1 MKCNSKGIT
10 LIALVI
16 TIIVLLILAGV
27 SIATLTGDNGII
39 GKAISA
45 KNETNKA
52 NVKEQLG
59 LAVTNSFSKGKLD
72 KNILLENIGNIEGA
86 EVSSAEF
93 PIKVNLNS
101 IEAQIDEDGN
111 VTIMGESHEDDE
123 YKGKY
128 TIASVEQLEKFRTEV
143 NNGTFSGAN
152 NDNTAYLTKD
162 LELSTMENWEPIG
175 ISEEKQFN
183 GTFIGNN
190 HKIKNLKI
198 NGDTK
203 GQGLFGFNGGTING
217 IIIES
222 GTINNTKALVGAI
235 CGQNN
240 GNIINCINKA
250 DIFVK
255 ADGDGSWTGGICGY
269 NSSNAVIENCR
280 NTGYIYG
287 ENKLVGGI
295 CGYSFGEIK
304 KCYNSGE
311 IKSKTLQV
319 AGIAGDSEG
328 TSSKQALVESC
339 YNIGTIYGDGSVG
352 GIVGCNYY
360 YSTVKNSYNIGG
372 ISYTSSAG
380 GAIIGENWTAAEDC
394 YYLASTCNNG
404 IGSRNTSGAN
414 KKTESEL
421 KDVSLLNVNTN
432 VWKSDTGSLNY
443 GFPVLDGQ
451 NEKVAK
457 NNTTDKMPKMLG
469 VNAYFD
475 SNDYTSGNEWKN
487 KAGVNN
493 LIINGS
499 ANKESDGSVSLQGTS
514 SSYGSI
520 NVGKTYNR
528 TMYLIAKCQN
538 YYDDYLGMF
547 TSGITYDQRYY
558 SLDIFNYKGKMYSS
572 TIYGDVSSEVSS
584 MQYNVAAIVSN
595 LENSNYSFYLN
606 GELIGTAEARW
617 GYRNDMM
624 YLNTQYRGGFGFY
637 NSRVNYKFLAVSTLT
652 QSEEDVLENSRWL
665 MNKYNIK

>member
-1 MKCNSKGIT
+1 MKSNSKGIT

-16 TIIVLLILAGV
+16 TIIVLLILAGIT
-27 SIATLTGDNGII
+27 IATLTGDNGII
-39 GKAISA
+39 GKVINA

-72 KNILLENIGNIEGA
+72 KDILLENIGNIEGA

-111 VTIMGESHEDDE
+111 ITIIGESHEDDE

-128 TIASVEQLEKFRTEV
+128 TIANIEQLEKFRTEV

-162 LELSTMENWEPIG
+162 LDLSTIENWEPIG

-198 NGDTK
+198 NGDSRF
-203 GQGLFGFNGGTING
+203 QGLFGFNGGTING

-222 GTINNTKALVGAI
+222 GTINNTKKMVGAI

-250 DIFVK
+250 NIFVEL
-255 ADGDGSWTGGICGY
+255 DGDTSCVGGISGY
-269 NSSNAVIENCR
+269 NTANAVIENCR

-287 ENKLVGGI
+287 KGKLVGGI

-311 IKSKTLQV
+311 IKSNDIQV

-328 TSSKQALVESC
+328 TTSKQALVESC
-339 YNIGTIYGDGSVG
+339 YNIGVIYGSDSVG
-352 GIVGCNYY
+352 GIVGCNFY

-372 ISYTSSAG
+372 ISYTSGYG
-380 GAIIGENWTAAEDC
+380 GAIIGENWATAADC

-457 NNTTDKMPKMLG
+457 NNTADKMPKMLG

-514 SSYGSI
+514 ESYGSI

-528 TMYLIAKCQN
+528 TTYLIAKCQN

-547 TSGITYDQRYY
+547 TSGITYDRWYY
-558 SLDIFNYKGKMYSS
+558 ALDIYNYKGKMYASS
-572 TIYGDVSSEVSS
+572 NGGDITCDTSS
-584 MQYNVAAIVSN
+584 MQYNVAAMVLN
-595 LENSNYSFYLN
+595 LDNSKYSFYLN
-606 GELIGTAEARW
+606 GKLIGTADAQW

-624 YLNTQYRGGFGFY
+624 YLNAQYRERFSFFD
-637 NSRVNYKFLAVSTLT
+637 SRVNYKFLAVSTLT

>member
-1 MKCNSKGIT
+1 MKSNSKGIT

-16 TIIVLLILAGV
+16 TIIVLLILAGIT
-27 SIATLTGDNGII
+27 IATLTGDNGII
-39 GKAISA
+39 GKAINA

-72 KNILLENIGNIEGA
+72 KDILLENIGNIEGA

-111 VTIMGESHEDDE
+111 ITIIGESHEDDE

-128 TIASVEQLEKFRTEV
+128 TIANIEQLEKFRTEV

-162 LELSTMENWEPIG
+162 LDLSTIENWEPIG

-198 NGDTK
+198 NGDSRF
-203 GQGLFGFNGGTING
+203 QGLFGFNGGTING
-217 IIIES
+217 IIIEI
-222 GTINNTKALVGAI
+222 GTINNTKKMVGAI

-250 DIFVK
+250 NIFVEL
-255 ADGDGSWTGGICGY
+255 DGDTSCVGGISGY
-269 NSSNAVIENCR
+269 NTANAVIENCR

-287 ENKLVGGI
+287 KGKLVGGI

-304 KCYNSGE
+304 SDSE
-311 IKSKTLQV
+311 QV

-339 YNIGTIYGDGSVG
+339 YNIGVIYGSDSVG
-352 GIVGCNYY
+352 GIVGCNFY
-360 YSTVKNSYNIGG
+360 YSTIKNCYNIGG
-372 ISYTSSAG
+372 ISYTSGYG
-380 GAIIGENWTAAEDC
+380 GAIIGSNWQNATNC
-394 YYLASTCNNG
+394 YYLASTCDRG
-404 IGSRNTSGAN
+404 IGTGSTAEVNS
-414 KKTESEL
+414 KTETEL
-421 KDVSLLNVNTN
+421 KNAGLLNNNTN
-432 VWKSDTGSLNY
+432 VWKSDTDSLNY
-443 GFPVLDGQ
+443 GFPVLEGQ

-457 NNTTDKMPKMLG
+457 NNTADKMPKMLG
-469 VNAYFD
+469 VNSYFD

-493 LIINGS
+493 IIINGS

-514 SSYGSI
+514 ESYGSI

-538 YYDDYLGMF
+538 YYNDYLGMF
-547 TSGITYDQRYY
+547 TSGITYDQSYY
-558 SLDIFNYKGKMYSS
+558 SLDIFSYQGKMYASS
-572 TIYGDVSSEVSS
+572 IWGDVQCDISS

-595 LENSNYSFYLN
+595 LENSEYSFYIN
-606 GELIGTAEARW
+606 GKLIGTAKAQW

-637 NSRVNYKFLAVSTLT
+637 DSRVNYKFLAVSTLK